1 MIQQASFLDS
11 CEGVGPICICPKRF
25 GKWLTN
31 CKLRLFVSNTFSVV
45 CCYTTILILLLLLL
59 DLYYVI

>member
-1 MIQQASFLDS
+1 MIQQASFLVS
-11 CEGVGPICICPKRF
+11 CEGVGPICPKRF

-45 CCYTTILILLLLLL
+45 CCYTNILILLLLLL
-59 DLYYVI
+59 GLYYVI